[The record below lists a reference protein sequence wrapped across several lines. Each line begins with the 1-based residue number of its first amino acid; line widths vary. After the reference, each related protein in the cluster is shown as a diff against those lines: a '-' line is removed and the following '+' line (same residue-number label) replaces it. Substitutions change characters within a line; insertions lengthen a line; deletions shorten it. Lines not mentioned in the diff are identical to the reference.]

1 MMKKEFNLSEKMFSL
16 QKLDN
21 LPIKR
26 RSEFLFKEDVKEFIR
41 LLKEE
46 AEKNVGFPTRALE
59 GSHYP
64 TRLKEGEV
72 KDHDDWDCV
81 DDAIEEGL
89 VEDVGTG
96 LNRAYKFTKLGKNAM
111 AKLREFKQEGGQF
124 SNFVFSR
131 EDEKSSSFSDNKA
144 EGEND

>member
-46 AEKNVGFPTRALE
+46 AEK
-59 GSHYP
+59 
-64 TRLKEGEV
+64 EV
-72 KDHDDWDCV
+72 TH
-81 DDAIEEGL
+81 G
-89 VEDVGTG
+89 G
-96 LNRAYKFTKLGKNAM
+96 
-111 AKLREFKQEGGQF
+111 KLRWYHLIEIIDTLAGK
-124 SNFVFSR
+124 
-131 EDEKSSSFSDNKA
+131 DLK
-144 EGEND
+144 